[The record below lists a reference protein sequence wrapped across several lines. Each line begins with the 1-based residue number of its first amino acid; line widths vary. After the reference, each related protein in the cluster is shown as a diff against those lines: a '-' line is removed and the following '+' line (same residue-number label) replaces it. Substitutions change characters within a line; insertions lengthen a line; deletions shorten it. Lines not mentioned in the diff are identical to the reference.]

1 MTRMTNAMWVA
12 GILSMSGLAF
22 AEAPRDA
29 STGLATGK
37 RMHKP
42 VTAESEK
49 KPGAKA
55 QQTSPRDPQSGLPTG
70 KRMHKEASP
79 GANKDAT
86 AAPAPSKPA
95 DPAPAPKSN

>member
-1 MTRMTNAMWVA
+1 MTLKTNAMLIA
-12 GILSMSGLAF
+12 GILSMGSLAF

-42 VTAESEK
+42 VNAESEK
-49 KPGAKA
+49 KPDAKA

-79 GANKDAT
+79 DANKDA
-86 AAPAPSKPA
+86 KPA
-95 DPAPAPKSN
+95 TPKPAEPAPAPKSN